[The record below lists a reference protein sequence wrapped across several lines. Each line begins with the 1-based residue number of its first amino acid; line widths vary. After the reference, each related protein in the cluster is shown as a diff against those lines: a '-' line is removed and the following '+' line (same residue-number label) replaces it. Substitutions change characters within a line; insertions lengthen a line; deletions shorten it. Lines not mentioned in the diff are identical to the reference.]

1 MSMSLVESKIAP
13 YQYVC
18 VTLDVICKIQSY
30 PEKNRTDKFITRFLM
45 RECVNQLTAVQRP
58 LESAS
63 DHMDEEARDQK

>member
-1 MSMSLVESKIAP
+1 MIKLNPKLFLTNN
-13 YQYVC
+13 VC
-18 VTLDVICKIQSY
+18 VTFYVICEFQSY

>member
-1 MSMSLVESKIAP
+1 
-13 YQYVC
+13 
-18 VTLDVICKIQSY
+18 
-30 PEKNRTDKFITRFLM
+30 M